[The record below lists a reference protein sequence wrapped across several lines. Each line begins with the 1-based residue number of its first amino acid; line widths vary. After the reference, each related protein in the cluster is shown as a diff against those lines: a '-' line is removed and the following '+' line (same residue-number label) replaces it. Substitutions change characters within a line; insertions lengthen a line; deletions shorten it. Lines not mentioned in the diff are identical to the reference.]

1 MHGVIYIATKFSYF
15 RTIYFERA
23 LRINNDKVLGLHVVV
38 DIVVT
43 AVAKVLIVVVWPL
56 NGCLTQKRLW
66 FSLVINNQFFYCTYV
81 LIIMYHII
89 L

>member
-1 MHGVIYIATKFSYF
+1 MHGVIYIATKFSYLIVP

-43 AVAKVLIVVVWPL
+43 AVAKVLLVVVWPL
-56 NGCLTQKRLW
+56 SNTSLW
-66 FSLVINNQFFYCTYV
+66 FSLVINNQFFI
-81 LIIMYHII
+81 LHMY
-89 L
+89 